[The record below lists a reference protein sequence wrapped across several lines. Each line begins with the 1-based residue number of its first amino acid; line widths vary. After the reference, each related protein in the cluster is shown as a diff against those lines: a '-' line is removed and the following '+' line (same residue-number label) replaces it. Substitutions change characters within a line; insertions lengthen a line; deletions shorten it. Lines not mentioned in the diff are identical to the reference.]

1 MFIEDLFVVSL
12 DTRSNIDYANAH
24 ISEHSP
30 KYTIVK
36 FKNRKKVIDIFTKLT
51 YKIYGQNNNI
61 SYSEICCYNPT
72 PLSSAIKE
80 VFTNYEE
87 VLNVGKISD
96 IDLVTVYDYL
106 NDKND
111 AKNNINTSN
120 SYNDS
125 NRNNSSNNSNTGRN
139 SSGKYK
145 ILTEKRFKTEP
156 IIGRGNELKE
166 LMIALASNN
175 KSAILVGPSGVG
187 KSVIVNELAYLIQN
201 GNVPQF
207 LKDKKVFKVNVAE
220 FTAGTRYRGD
230 MEEKFNSLI
239 DIVRKE
245 NAILFIDEIHTIV
258 GAGTTDGDKLNVSEM
273 LKPVLDDGNI
283 KVIGTTTNEEY
294 NKFFETTALK
304 RRFEKI
310 NINEP
315 DNILLSNI
323 IRKTF
328 IDYFNITN
336 ISALKIEQYLD
347 SIIEEL
353 IKLTSKKNRTY
364 NDIENNPSLVISII
378 DKAFAEAKLLDNE
391 YLEVDNIIYGI
402 KSCNRLY
409 NTSKE
414 TTINNIINLT
424 KTKPKTLS
432 KVIELKNHM

>member
-12 DTRSNIDYANAH
+12 DTKSNIGNTNLY
-24 ISEHSP
+24 SP

-36 FKNRKKVIDIFTKLT
+36 LKNQKKAIDIFTKLT
-51 YKIYGQNNNI
+51 YKIYGKDKFI
-61 SYSEICCYNPT
+61 EIDEICCYNPT
-72 PLSSAIKE
+72 PLSSTIKE

-87 VLNVGKISD
+87 VLNAGKISD

-106 NDKND
+106 NDT
-111 AKNNINTSN
+111 KNNNNTSN

-156 IIGRGNELKE
+156 IIGRIDELKE

-201 GNVPQF
+201 GNVPKF

-294 NKFFETTALK
+294 IKFFETTALK

-310 NINEP
+310 SINEP

-347 SIIEEL
+347 IITEEL
-353 IKLTSKKNRTY
+353 INLTSKKNRTY

-402 KSCNRLY
+402 NSCNRLY

>member
-12 DTRSNIDYANAH
+12 DTKSNIGNTNLY
-24 ISEHSP
+24 SP

-36 FKNRKKVIDIFTKLT
+36 LKNQKKAIDIFTKLT
-51 YKIYGQNNNI
+51 YKIYGKDMFI
-61 SYSEICCYNPT
+61 KIGEICCYNPT

-106 NDKND
+106 NDT
-111 AKNNINTSN
+111 KNNNNTSN

-220 FTAGTRYRGD
+220 FTAGTRYRGE
-230 MEEKFNSLI
+230 MEERFNRI
-239 DIVRKE
+239 IKDIKE
-245 NAILFIDEIHTIV
+245 EDAILFIDEIHTIV

-283 KVIGTTTNEEY
+283 KIIGTTTNEEY

-310 NINEP
+310 LIHEP

-347 SIIEEL
+347 IITEEL
-353 IKLTSKKNRTY
+353 INLTSKKNRTY

-391 YLEVDNIIYGI
+391 YLEIDNIIYGI

-409 NTSKE
+409 NTSK
-414 TTINNIINLT
+414 
-424 KTKPKTLS
+424 
-432 KVIELKNHM
+432 

>member
-12 DTRSNIDYANAH
+12 DTKSNIGNTNL
-24 ISEHSP
+24 HSP

-36 FKNRKKVIDIFTKLT
+36 LKNQKKAIDIFTKLA
-51 YKIYGQNNNI
+51 YKIYGKDRFI
-61 SYSEICCYNPT
+61 EIGEICCYNPT

-80 VFTNYEE
+80 VFTNYDE
-87 VLNVGKISD
+87 VLITGKISD
-96 IDLVTVYDYL
+96 VDLIAVYDYL

-111 AKNNINTSN
+111 TKNNINTSS
-120 SYNDS
+120 SYNNS
-125 NRNNSSNNSNTGRN
+125 TRNNNNNNFNTRSSSD
-139 SSGKYK
+139 KYK

-156 IIGRGNELKE
+156 IIGRTDELKE

-201 GNVPQF
+201 GNVPKF
-207 LKDKKVFKVNVAE
+207 LKDKNIFKINVSD

-230 MEEKFNSLI
+230 MEERFNRI
-239 DIVRKE
+239 IKDIKE
-245 NAILFIDEIHTIV
+245 EDAILFIDEIHTIV
-258 GAGTTDGDKLNVSEM
+258 GAGTTDEDKLNISEM
-273 LKPVLDDGNI
+273 LKPVLDDNNI
-283 KVIGTTTNEEY
+283 KIIGTTTNEEY
-294 NKFFETTALK
+294 NNFFETTALK
-304 RRFEKI
+304 RRFDKI
-310 NINEP
+310 LIHEP

-347 SIIEEL
+347 IITEEL
-353 IKLTSKKNRTY
+353 INLTSKKNRTY

-391 YLEVDNIIYGI
+391 YLEIDNIIYGI

>member
-1 MFIEDLFVVSL
+1 
-12 DTRSNIDYANAH
+12 
-24 ISEHSP
+24 
-30 KYTIVK
+30 
-36 FKNRKKVIDIFTKLT
+36 
-51 YKIYGQNNNI
+51 
-61 SYSEICCYNPT
+61 
-72 PLSSAIKE
+72 
-80 VFTNYEE
+80 
-87 VLNVGKISD
+87 
-96 IDLVTVYDYL
+96 
-106 NDKND
+106 
-111 AKNNINTSN
+111 
-120 SYNDS
+120 
-125 NRNNSSNNSNTGRN
+125 
-139 SSGKYK
+139 
-145 ILTEKRFKTEP
+145 
-156 IIGRGNELKE
+156 
-166 LMIALASNN
+166 MIALASNN

-201 GNVPQF
+201 GNVPKF
-207 LKDKKVFKVNVAE
+207 LKDKKVYKVNVAE
-220 FTAGTRYRGD
+220 FTTGTRYRGD
-230 MEEKFNSLI
+230 MEERFNSLI

-273 LKPVLDDGNI
+273 LKPVLDDENI

-310 NINEP
+310 SINEP

-336 ISALKIEQYLD
+336 ISALEIEQYLD

-378 DKAFAEAKLLDNE
+378 DKAFAESKLLDNE
-391 YLEVDNIIYGI
+391 YLEVGNIIYGI
-402 KSCNRLY
+402 NSCNRLY

-414 TTINNIINLT
+414 TTINNIINLN

-432 KVIELKNHM
+432 KVIELKSHM

>member
-12 DTRSNIDYANAH
+12 DTRSNIDYASAH

-36 FKNRKKVIDIFTKLT
+36 LKNRKKVIDIFTKLI

-72 PLSSAIKE
+72 PLSSTIKE
-80 VFTNYEE
+80 VFTNYDE
-87 VLNVGKISD
+87 VLITGKISD
-96 IDLVTVYDYL
+96 IDLIAVYDYL

-111 AKNNINTSN
+111 AKNNINTSS
-120 SYNDS
+120 SYNNS
-125 NRNNSSNNSNTGRN
+125 ARNNSNNNSNTRI

-156 IIGRGNELKE
+156 IIGRIDELKE

-201 GNVPQF
+201 DNVPKF
-207 LKDKKVFKVNVAE
+207 LKDKKIFKVNVSD

-230 MEEKFNSLI
+230 MEERFNSLI
-239 DIVRKE
+239 NTIREEDS
-245 NAILFIDEIHTIV
+245 ILFIDEIHTIV

-310 NINEP
+310 LIHEP

-347 SIIEEL
+347 IITEEL
-353 IKLTSKKNRTY
+353 INLTSKKNRTY

-391 YLEVDNIIYGI
+391 YLEIDNIIYGI

-414 TTINNIINLT
+414 TTINNIINLN

>member
-12 DTRSNIDYANAH
+12 DTKSNIGNTNLY
-24 ISEHSP
+24 SP

-36 FKNRKKVIDIFTKLT
+36 LKNQKKAIDIFTKLT
-51 YKIYGQNNNI
+51 YKIYGKDMFI
-61 SYSEICCYNPT
+61 KIGEICCYNPT
-72 PLSSAIKE
+72 PLSSTIKE

-106 NDKND
+106 NDT
-111 AKNNINTSN
+111 KNNNNTSN

-201 GNVPQF
+201 GNVPKF
-207 LKDKKVFKVNVAE
+207 LKDKKIIKVNVAE
-220 FTAGTRYRGD
+220 FTAGTRYRGE
-230 MEEKFNSLI
+230 MEERFNRI
-239 DIVRKE
+239 IKDIKE
-245 NAILFIDEIHTIV
+245 EDAILFIDEIHTIV

-273 LKPVLDDGNI
+273 LKPVLDDENI

-310 NINEP
+310 SINEP

-323 IRKTF
+323 IRKIF

-336 ISALKIEQYLD
+336 ISALEIEQYLD

-391 YLEVDNIIYGI
+391 YLEIGNIIYGI

>member
-12 DTRSNIDYANAH
+12 DTKSNIGNTNLY
-24 ISEHSP
+24 SP

-36 FKNRKKVIDIFTKLT
+36 LKNQKKAIDIFTKLT
-51 YKIYGQNNNI
+51 YKIYGKDMFI
-61 SYSEICCYNPT
+61 KIGEICCYNPT
-72 PLSSAIKE
+72 PLSSTIKE

-106 NDKND
+106 NDT
-111 AKNNINTSN
+111 KNNNNTSN

-220 FTAGTRYRGD
+220 FTAGTRYRGE
-230 MEEKFNSLI
+230 MEERFNRI
-239 DIVRKE
+239 IKDIKE
-245 NAILFIDEIHTIV
+245 EDAILFIDEIHTIV

-283 KVIGTTTNEEY
+283 KIIGTTTNEEY

-310 NINEP
+310 SINEP

-336 ISALKIEQYLD
+336 ISALEIEQYLD

-391 YLEVDNIIYGI
+391 YLEIDNIIYGI

-414 TTINNIINLT
+414 TTINNIINLN

-432 KVIELKNHM
+432 KVIELKSHM

>member
-12 DTRSNIDYANAH
+12 DTKSNIENTNLH
-24 ISEHSP
+24 KP

-36 FKNRKKVIDIFTKLT
+36 LKNQKKAIDIFTKLI

-72 PLSSAIKE
+72 PLSSTIKE
-80 VFTNYEE
+80 VFIDYDE
-87 VLNVGKISD
+87 VLNAGKISD
-96 IDLVTVYDYL
+96 IDLSTVYDYL
-106 NDKND
+106 NDT
-111 AKNNINTSN
+111 KNNNTSN
-120 SYNDS
+120 SYDIVHYYNYT
-125 NRNNSSNNSNTGRN
+125 RNNSNNNSNTKS

-156 IIGRGNELKE
+156 IIGRTEELKE

-201 GNVPQF
+201 GNVPKF
-207 LKDKKVFKVNVAE
+207 LKDKKIIKVNVSD

-230 MEEKFNSLI
+230 MEERFNSLI
-239 DIVRKE
+239 NTVREE

-310 NINEP
+310 LIHEP

-347 SIIEEL
+347 IITEEL
-353 IKLTSKKNRTY
+353 INLTSKKNRTY

-391 YLEVDNIIYGI
+391 YLEIDNIIYGI

-414 TTINNIINLT
+414 TTINNIINLN

>member
-12 DTRSNIDYANAH
+12 DTKSNIRNTNLY
-24 ISEHSP
+24 SP

-36 FKNRKKVIDIFTKLT
+36 LKNQKKAIDIFTKLT
-51 YKIYGQNNNI
+51 YKIYGKDKFI
-61 SYSEICCYNPT
+61 EIGEICCYNPT

-80 VFTNYEE
+80 VFANYDE
-87 VLNVGKISD
+87 VLITGKISD
-96 IDLVTVYDYL
+96 IDLIAVYDYL

-120 SYNDS
+120 GYNGS
-125 NRNNSSNNSNTGRN
+125 NRNNSNNNSNTKN
-139 SSGKYK
+139 SSSKYK
-145 ILTEKRFKTEP
+145 ILTEKRFKAEP
-156 IIGRGNELKE
+156 IIGRENELKE

-201 GNVPQF
+201 GNVPKF

-220 FTAGTRYRGD
+220 FTAGTRYRGE
-230 MEEKFNSLI
+230 MEERFNRI
-239 DIVRKE
+239 IKDIKE
-245 NAILFIDEIHTIV
+245 EDAILFIDEIHTIV

-310 NINEP
+310 SINEP

-347 SIIEEL
+347 IITEEL
-353 IKLTSKKNRTY
+353 INLTSKKNRTY

-378 DKAFAEAKLLDNE
+378 DKAFAESKLLDNE

-402 KSCNRLY
+402 NSCNRLY

-414 TTINNIINLT
+414 TTINNIINLN

>member
-12 DTRSNIDYANAH
+12 DTKSNIGNTNLY
-24 ISEHSP
+24 SP

-36 FKNRKKVIDIFTKLT
+36 LKNQKKAIDIFTKLT
-51 YKIYGQNNNI
+51 YKIYGKDMFI
-61 SYSEICCYNPT
+61 KIGEICCYNPT
-72 PLSSAIKE
+72 PLSSTIKE

-106 NDKND
+106 NDT
-111 AKNNINTSN
+111 KNNNNTSN

-201 GNVPQF
+201 GNVPKF
-207 LKDKKVFKVNVAE
+207 LKDKKIIKVNVAE
-220 FTAGTRYRGD
+220 FTAGTRYRGE
-230 MEEKFNSLI
+230 MEERFNRI
-239 DIVRKE
+239 IKDIKE
-245 NAILFIDEIHTIV
+245 EDAILFIDEIHTIV

-310 NINEP
+310 SINEP

-336 ISALKIEQYLD
+336 ISALEIEQYLD

-391 YLEVDNIIYGI
+391 YLEVGNIIYGI

>member
-12 DTRSNIDYANAH
+12 DTKSNIENTNL
-24 ISEHSP
+24 HSP

-36 FKNRKKVIDIFTKLT
+36 LKNQKKAIDIFTKLT
-51 YKIYGQNNNI
+51 YKIYGKDRFI
-61 SYSEICCYNPT
+61 EIGEICCYNPT

-80 VFTNYEE
+80 VFTNYDE
-87 VLNVGKISD
+87 VLITGKISD
-96 IDLVTVYDYL
+96 IDLIAVYDYL

-120 SYNDS
+120 GYNGS
-125 NRNNSSNNSNTGRN
+125 NRNNSNNNSNTKN
-139 SSGKYK
+139 SSSKYK
-145 ILTEKRFKTEP
+145 ILTEKKFKTEP
-156 IIGRGNELKE
+156 IIGRTDELKE

-201 GNVPQF
+201 GNVPKF
-207 LKDKKVFKVNVAE
+207 LKDKKVFKINVAE
-220 FTAGTRYRGD
+220 FTAGTKYRGD
-230 MEEKFNSLI
+230 MEERFNSLI

-310 NINEP
+310 SINEP

-336 ISALKIEQYLD
+336 ISALEIEQYLD
-347 SIIEEL
+347 IITEEL
-353 IKLTSKKNRTY
+353 INLTSKKNRTY

-391 YLEVDNIIYGI
+391 YLEIDNIIYGI

-414 TTINNIINLT
+414 TTINNIINLN

>member
-12 DTRSNIDYANAH
+12 DTKSNIGNTNLY
-24 ISEHSP
+24 SP

-36 FKNRKKVIDIFTKLT
+36 LKNQKKAIDIFTKLT
-51 YKIYGQNNNI
+51 YKIYGKDKFI
-61 SYSEICCYNPT
+61 EIGEICCYNPT
-72 PLSSAIKE
+72 PLTSAIKE
-80 VFTNYEE
+80 VFINYDEI
-87 VLNVGKISD
+87 LITGKISN
-96 IDLVTVYDYL
+96 IDLVTIYDYL

-273 LKPVLDDGNI
+273 LKPVLDDENI

-336 ISALKIEQYLD
+336 ISALEIEQYLD

-378 DKAFAEAKLLDNE
+378 DKAFAESKLLDNE
-391 YLEVDNIIYGI
+391 YLEVGNIIYGI
-402 KSCNRLY
+402 NSCNRLY

-414 TTINNIINLT
+414 TTINNIINLN

-432 KVIELKNHM
+432 KVIELKSHM

>member
-12 DTRSNIDYANAH
+12 DTKSNIENTNL
-24 ISEHSP
+24 HSP

-36 FKNRKKVIDIFTKLT
+36 LKNQKKAIDIFTKLT
-51 YKIYGQNNNI
+51 YKIYGKDRFI
-61 SYSEICCYNPT
+61 EIGEICCYNPT

-80 VFTNYEE
+80 VFTNYDE
-87 VLNVGKISD
+87 VLITGKISD
-96 IDLVTVYDYL
+96 IDLIAVYDYL

-111 AKNNINTSN
+111 AKNNINTSS
-120 SYNDS
+120 SYNNS
-125 NRNNSSNNSNTGRN
+125 ARNNSNNNSNTG
-139 SSGKYK
+139 SSSDKYK

-156 IIGRGNELKE
+156 IIGRIDELKE

-201 GNVPQF
+201 GNVPKF
-207 LKDKKVFKVNVAE
+207 LKDKKIFKVNVSD

-230 MEEKFNSLI
+230 MEERFNSLI
-239 DIVRKE
+239 NTIREEDS
-245 NAILFIDEIHTIV
+245 ILFIDEIHTIV

-273 LKPVLDDGNI
+273 LKPVLDDENI

-294 NKFFETTALK
+294 IKFFETTALK

-310 NINEP
+310 SINEP
-315 DNILLSNI
+315 DNILLNNI

-347 SIIEEL
+347 IITEEL
-353 IKLTSKKNRTY
+353 INLTSKKNRTY

-378 DKAFAEAKLLDNE
+378 DKAFAESKLLDNE
-391 YLEVDNIIYGI
+391 YLEIDNIIYGI

-414 TTINNIINLT
+414 TTINNIINLN

>member
-12 DTRSNIDYANAH
+12 DTKSNIGNTNLY
-24 ISEHSP
+24 SP

-36 FKNRKKVIDIFTKLT
+36 LKNQKKAIDIFTKLT
-51 YKIYGQNNNI
+51 YKIYGKDMFI
-61 SYSEICCYNPT
+61 KIGEICCYNPT
-72 PLSSAIKE
+72 PLSSTIKE

-106 NDKND
+106 NDT
-111 AKNNINTSN
+111 KNNNNTSN

-201 GNVPQF
+201 GNVPKF
-207 LKDKKVFKVNVAE
+207 LKDKKIIKVNVAE
-220 FTAGTRYRGD
+220 FTAGTRYRGE
-230 MEEKFNSLI
+230 MEERFNRI
-239 DIVRKE
+239 IKDIKE
-245 NAILFIDEIHTIV
+245 EDAILFIDEIHTIV

-283 KVIGTTTNEEY
+283 KIIGTTTNEEY

-310 NINEP
+310 LIHEP

-347 SIIEEL
+347 IITEEL
-353 IKLTSKKNRTY
+353 INLTSKKNRTY

-391 YLEVDNIIYGI
+391 YLEVGNIIYGI

>member
-12 DTRSNIDYANAH
+12 DTKSNIGNTNLY
-24 ISEHSP
+24 SP

-36 FKNRKKVIDIFTKLT
+36 LKNRKKVIDIFTKLI

-106 NDKND
+106 NDT
-111 AKNNINTSN
+111 KNNNNTSN

-220 FTAGTRYRGD
+220 FTAGTRYRGE
-230 MEEKFNSLI
+230 MEERFNRI
-239 DIVRKE
+239 IKDIKE
-245 NAILFIDEIHTIV
+245 EDAILFIDEIHTIV

-283 KVIGTTTNEEY
+283 KIIGTTTNEEY

-310 NINEP
+310 SINEP

-347 SIIEEL
+347 IITEEL
-353 IKLTSKKNRTY
+353 INLTSKKNRTY

-391 YLEVDNIIYGI
+391 YLEIDNIIYGI

>member
-12 DTRSNIDYANAH
+12 DTKSNIGNTNLY
-24 ISEHSP
+24 SP

-36 FKNRKKVIDIFTKLT
+36 LKNQKKAIDIFTKLT
-51 YKIYGQNNNI
+51 YKIYGKDMFI
-61 SYSEICCYNPT
+61 KIGEICCYNPT
-72 PLSSAIKE
+72 PLSSTIKE

-106 NDKND
+106 NDT
-111 AKNNINTSN
+111 KNNNNTSN

-220 FTAGTRYRGD
+220 FTAGTRYRGE
-230 MEEKFNSLI
+230 MEERFNRI
-239 DIVRKE
+239 IKDIKE
-245 NAILFIDEIHTIV
+245 EDAILFIDEIHTIV

-283 KVIGTTTNEEY
+283 KIIGTTTNEEY

-310 NINEP
+310 LIHEP

-347 SIIEEL
+347 IITEEL
-353 IKLTSKKNRTY
+353 INLTSKKNRTY

-391 YLEVDNIIYGI
+391 YLEIDNIIYGI
-402 KSCNRLY
+402 NSCNRLY
-409 NTSKE
+409 NTPKE
-414 TTINNIINLT
+414 TTINNLINLT
-424 KTKPKTLS
+424 KVKPKSLK
-432 KVIELKNHM
+432 KVIELKSHM

>member
-12 DTRSNIDYANAH
+12 DTKSNIGNTNLY
-24 ISEHSP
+24 SP

-36 FKNRKKVIDIFTKLT
+36 LKNQKKAIDIFTKLT
-51 YKIYGQNNNI
+51 YKIYGKDMFI
-61 SYSEICCYNPT
+61 KIGEICCYNPT
-72 PLSSAIKE
+72 PLSSTIKE

-106 NDKND
+106 NDT
-111 AKNNINTSN
+111 KNNNNTSN

-310 NINEP
+310 SINEP

-336 ISALKIEQYLD
+336 ISALEIEQYLD

-391 YLEVDNIIYGI
+391 YLEVGNIIYGI

>member
-1 MFIEDLFVVSL
+1 MKFIEDLFVVSL
-12 DTRSNIDYANAH
+12 DTERNIKS
-24 ISEHSP
+24 IEVHSP

-36 FKNRKKVIDIFTKLT
+36 LKNKKKTIDIFTKLI
-51 YKIYGQNNNI
+51 YKIYGQDNYI
-61 SYSEICCYNPT
+61 KSDEICCYNPT
-72 PLSSAIKE
+72 PLSSIIKE
-80 VFTNYEE
+80 VFTNYDE
-87 VLNVGKISD
+87 VLNTGKISD
-96 IDLVTVYDYL
+96 IDLITVYDYL

-111 AKNNINTSN
+111 TKNSDNTSN
-120 SYNDS
+120 VYDNSIK
-125 NRNNSSNNSNTGRN
+125 NNNNNSNIES

-145 ILTEKRFKTEP
+145 ILTEKEFKTEP
-156 IIGRGNELKE
+156 IIGRIEELKE

-201 GNVPQF
+201 DNVPNF
-207 LKDKKVFKVNVAE
+207 LKDKKIVKVNVSD
-220 FTAGTRYRGD
+220 FTANTKYRGE
-230 MEEKFNSLI
+230 MEERFNRI
-239 DIVRKE
+239 IKDIKE
-245 NAILFIDEIHTIV
+245 DDAILFIDEIHTIV
-258 GAGTTDGDKLNVSEM
+258 GAGTTDGDKLNISEM

-283 KVIGTTTNEEY
+283 KIIGTTTNEEY
-294 NKFFETTALK
+294 NNFFETTALK

-310 NINEP
+310 IIHEP
-315 DNILLSNI
+315 DKILLFAI

-328 IDYFNITN
+328 IDYFNTTN
-336 ISALKIEQYLD
+336 ISSLKIEQYLD
-347 SIIEEL
+347 IIIEEL

-378 DKAFAEAKLLDNE
+378 DKAFAESKLLDNE
-391 YLEVDNIIYGI
+391 YLEINNIIYGI

-424 KTKPKTLS
+424 KTKSKTLS

>member
-1 MFIEDLFVVSL
+1 MKFIEDLFVVSL
-12 DTRSNIDYANAH
+12 DTERNIKSIELY
-24 ISEHSP
+24 SP

-36 FKNRKKVIDIFTKLT
+36 LKNQRKAIDIFTKLT
-51 YKIYGQNNNI
+51 YKLYGKGNYI
-61 SYSEICCYNPT
+61 KSDEICCYNPT
-72 PLSSAIKE
+72 PLSSIIKE
-80 VFTNYEE
+80 VFTNYDE
-87 VLNVGKISD
+87 VLNAGKIND
-96 IDLVTVYDYL
+96 IDLLTVYDYL

-111 AKNNINTSN
+111 TKNNINTSN

-125 NRNNSSNNSNTGRN
+125 NLNNSNNNSNTKN

-145 ILTEKRFKTEP
+145 ILTEKEFKTEP
-156 IIGRGNELKE
+156 IIGRIEELKE

-201 GNVPQF
+201 DNVPKF
-207 LKDKKVFKVNVAE
+207 LKSKKIIKVNVSD
-220 FTAGTRYRGD
+220 FTANTKYRGE
-230 MEEKFNSLI
+230 MEERFNRI
-239 DIVRKE
+239 IKDIE
-245 NAILFIDEIHTIV
+245 EDDAILFIDEIHTIV
-258 GAGTTDGDKLNVSEM
+258 GAGTTDGDKLNISEM

-283 KVIGTTTNEEY
+283 KIIGTTTNEEY
-294 NKFFETTALK
+294 NNFFETTALK

-310 NINEP
+310 SINEP

-347 SIIEEL
+347 IITEEL
-353 IKLTSKKNRTY
+353 IKLTSKKNRIY

-378 DKAFAEAKLLDNE
+378 DKAFAESKLLDNE

-402 KSCNRLY
+402 NSCNRLY

-424 KTKPKTLS
+424 KAKPKTLS
-432 KVIELKNHM
+432 KVIVLKNHM

>member
-12 DTRSNIDYANAH
+12 DTKSNIGNTNLY
-24 ISEHSP
+24 SP

-36 FKNRKKVIDIFTKLT
+36 LKNQKKAIDIFTKLT
-51 YKIYGQNNNI
+51 YKIYGKDMFI
-61 SYSEICCYNPT
+61 KIGEICCYNPT
-72 PLSSAIKE
+72 PLSSTIKE

-106 NDKND
+106 NDT
-111 AKNNINTSN
+111 KNNNNTSN

-220 FTAGTRYRGD
+220 FTAGTRYRGE
-230 MEEKFNSLI
+230 MEERFNRI
-239 DIVRKE
+239 IKDIKE
-245 NAILFIDEIHTIV
+245 EDAILFIDEIHTIV

-283 KVIGTTTNEEY
+283 KIIGTTTNEEY

-310 NINEP
+310 LIHEP

-347 SIIEEL
+347 IITEEL
-353 IKLTSKKNRTY
+353 INLTSKKNRTY

-391 YLEVDNIIYGI
+391 YLEIDNIIYGI

-409 NTSKE
+409 NTSK
-414 TTINNIINLT
+414 
-424 KTKPKTLS
+424 
-432 KVIELKNHM
+432 

>member
-12 DTRSNIDYANAH
+12 DTKSNIGNTNLY
-24 ISEHSP
+24 SP

-36 FKNRKKVIDIFTKLT
+36 LKNQKKAIDIFTKLT
-51 YKIYGQNNNI
+51 YKIYGKDMFI
-61 SYSEICCYNPT
+61 KIGEICCYNPT
-72 PLSSAIKE
+72 PLSSTIKE

-106 NDKND
+106 NDT
-111 AKNNINTSN
+111 KNNNNTSN

-310 NINEP
+310 SINEP

-336 ISALKIEQYLD
+336 ISALEIEQYLD
-347 SIIEEL
+347 IITEEL
-353 IKLTSKKNRTY
+353 INLTSKKNRTY

-391 YLEVDNIIYGI
+391 YLEVGNIIYGI

>member
-12 DTRSNIDYANAH
+12 DTKSNIGNTNL
-24 ISEHSP
+24 HSP

-36 FKNRKKVIDIFTKLT
+36 LKNQKKAIDIFTKLT

-61 SYSEICCYNPT
+61 SLNEICCYNPT

-80 VFTNYEE
+80 VFTNYDE
-87 VLNVGKISD
+87 VLSIGKISD
-96 IDLVTVYDYL
+96 IDLIAVYDYL

-125 NRNNSSNNSNTGRN
+125 ARNNSNNNSNTKN
-139 SSGKYK
+139 SSSKYK

-156 IIGRGNELKE
+156 IIGRENKLKE

-201 GNVPQF
+201 GNVPKF
-207 LKDKKVFKVNVAE
+207 LKDKKIIKVNVSD

-230 MEEKFNSLI
+230 MEERFNSLI

-310 NINEP
+310 SINEP

-336 ISALKIEQYLD
+336 ISALEIENYLD

-391 YLEVDNIIYGI
+391 YLEIDNIIYGI
-402 KSCNRLY
+402 NSCNRLY

-414 TTINNIINLT
+414 TTINNLINLT
-424 KTKPKTLS
+424 KVKPKTLK
-432 KVIELKNHM
+432 KVIELKNHI

>member
-12 DTRSNIDYANAH
+12 DTRSNIDYASAH

-36 FKNRKKVIDIFTKLT
+36 LKNRKKVIDIFTKLI

-72 PLSSAIKE
+72 PLSSTIKE
-80 VFTNYEE
+80 VFTNYDE
-87 VLNVGKISD
+87 VLITGKISD
-96 IDLVTVYDYL
+96 IDLIAVYDYL

-111 AKNNINTSN
+111 AKNNINTSS
-120 SYNDS
+120 SYNNS
-125 NRNNSSNNSNTGRN
+125 AKNNSNNNSNTKS

-156 IIGRGNELKE
+156 IIGRTEELKE

-201 GNVPQF
+201 GNVPKF
-207 LKDKKVFKVNVAE
+207 LKDKKIIKVNVSD

-230 MEEKFNSLI
+230 MEERFNSLI
-239 DIVRKE
+239 NTVREE

-294 NKFFETTALK
+294 NKFFKTTALK

-310 NINEP
+310 SINEP

-336 ISALKIEQYLD
+336 ISALEIEQYLD

-391 YLEVDNIIYGI
+391 YLEIDNIIYGI

-414 TTINNIINLT
+414 TTINNIINLN